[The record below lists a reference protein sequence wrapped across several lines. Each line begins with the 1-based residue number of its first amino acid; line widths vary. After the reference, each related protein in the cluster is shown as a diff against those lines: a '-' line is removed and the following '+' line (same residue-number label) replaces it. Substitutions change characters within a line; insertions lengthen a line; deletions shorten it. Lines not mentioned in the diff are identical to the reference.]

1 MSLEGCLFAKK
12 FVMTSHYYEK
22 LPRCFKFSSFQEAS
36 FEEGDAVIV
45 IADIDHLKPLELP
58 MEELERAKK
67 VTHQAS
73 RERYLA
79 GRYLLRG
86 ILAEHLSIRPCDI
99 PIAIGTTG
107 KPFLPAEEL
116 HFSISHA
123 ERFVAAIFSKQPVG
137 IDLEQERVLDLPALA
152 QRFFSP
158 EEVRFLEGAESSP
171 DFFRLWCAR
180 EAAIKGDGR
189 GLGQLLAK
197 TRVSV
202 PWDASSE
209 YLSVHVQSQEWSVLS
224 WMLRG
229 GAHGAA
235 AFLVRPRVIHWC
247 DLREWLVC

>member
-1 MSLEGCLFAKK
+1 MSLRGFLFAKK
-12 FVMTSHYYEK
+12 FVMTSPYFEK

-36 FEEGDAVIV
+36 FEMGDAVIV
-45 IADIDHLKPLELP
+45 IADIDQLKALELP
-58 MEELERAKK
+58 VEELERAKK
-67 VTHQAS
+67 MTHAAS

-86 ILAEHLSIRPCDI
+86 ILAGHLNIRPCDI
-99 PIAIGTTG
+99 PIALGATG
-107 KPFLPAEEL
+107 KPFLPHEEL
-116 HFSISHA
+116 HFSISHT
-123 ERFVAAIFSKQPVG
+123 ERVVAAIFSKRSVG
-137 IDLEQERVLDLPALA
+137 IDLEQERKLDLPALA
-152 QRFFSP
+152 RRFFSP
-158 EEVRFLEGAESSP
+158 EEVRFLEASESSP

-189 GLGQLLAK
+189 GLGQLLAE

-202 PWDASSE
+202 PWDSSCE
-209 YLSVHVQSQEWSVLS
+209 YLSVHVQEQKWSVLP

-247 DLREWLVC
+247 DLRELLVC

>member
-1 MSLEGCLFAKK
+1 MREILFAKK
-12 FVMTSHYYEK
+12 FVMIGPYCEK
-22 LPRCFKFSSFQEAS
+22 LPHCFKLSSFQEAS

-45 IADIDHLKPLELP
+45 IADIDHLKELELP
-58 MEELERAKK
+58 LEELERAKK
-67 VTHQAS
+67 MTHQAS

-86 ILAEHLSIRPCDI
+86 SLAEYLKIRPCDI
-99 PIAIGTTG
+99 PIALGTTG
-107 KPFLPAEEL
+107 KPFLPQEEI
-116 HFSISHA
+116 HFSISHT
-123 ERFVAAIFSKQPVG
+123 ERVVAGVFSKQPVG
-137 IDLEQERVLDLPALA
+137 IDLEQERKLDFPALA
-152 QRFFSP
+152 RRFFSP
-158 EEVRFLEGAESSP
+158 EEVSFVEASESST

-189 GLGQLLAK
+189 GLGQLLAE

-202 PWDASSE
+202 PWDTSRE
-209 YLSVHVQSQEWSVLS
+209 YLSVHVQGQKWSVFP

-247 DLREWLVC
+247 DLGELLL